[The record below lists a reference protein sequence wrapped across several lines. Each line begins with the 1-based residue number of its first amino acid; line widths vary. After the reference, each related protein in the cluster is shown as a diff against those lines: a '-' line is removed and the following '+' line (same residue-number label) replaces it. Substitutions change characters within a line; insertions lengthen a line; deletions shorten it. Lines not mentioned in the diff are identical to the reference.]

1 MTLLDVVTPHDLEL
15 TDEQQAAVDSNASA
29 LVVTAPAGTGKTE
42 ALTRRTERFV
52 RNPASGHTRA
62 LVVTYTT
69 RAANEFTE
77 RLRSR
82 VGKLMQ
88 RITADTVHGYS
99 QTLLTTHGS
108 HVGLPLDFLVLSND
122 ADRVDLLASYDS
134 SLCIDDCAQLFR
146 DLDLARAKGES
157 HPRLNT
163 WRAAL
168 KDKGA
173 VDFSEMIAKATE
185 VLMIP
190 AIGEMI
196 RSIYGLVIVDE
207 AQNLT
212 HQQYDFLAALIGQ
225 NSPDGSPLV
234 STTLLGDPNQSV
246 TRFAGGD
253 SEFMERFV
261 NEYCAEKIQL
271 SQNFR
276 SSSRLAMVERL
287 VSQQLGAEHN
297 RAKNG
302 SQSMAEGVVDYQE
315 FDDEQGEAA
324 FIAEWV
330 TQMLDSG
337 LPPQALFAGEA
348 NELYDEDI
356 AVLARNGSA
365 LNATADA
372 LMAKE
377 HKIARAH
384 KDSDLMSS
392 DLGTATLELMRYR
405 SERHRTSARTALARD
420 FGIDLQP
427 SVDDV
432 VGSPGKFAVNTKR
445 ADEEQQFNILEPLM
459 FAESPM
465 IFVESLADCHLPENE
480 CSTSLANWAADR
492 CLINQAWSE
501 FANTTPVKERSWT
514 RFVLHFERMARG
526 RDLGT
531 GVRLLTVHK
540 AQAREFKAVAIVG
553 MNDGQFPDFRAT
565 SPEEEQSELQTFY
578 VAVTRASRVLLLTR
592 AAKRP
597 TRFGD
602 RPTEPSP
609 FLSVIDDLVRA

>member
-15 TDEQQAAVDSNASA
+15 TSEQQAIVDSNASA

-52 RNPASGHTRA
+52 RDPASGHTRA

-99 QTLLTTHGS
+99 QALLTSHCS

-122 ADRVDLLASYDS
+122 ADRADLLASYDG
-134 SLCIDDCAQLFR
+134 SLCTDDCAQLFR
-146 DLDLARAKGES
+146 DLDLVRAKGES
-157 HPRLNT
+157 HPRLGL
-163 WRAAL
+163 WRDAL

-185 VLMIP
+185 VLRIP
-190 AIGEMI
+190 AIGEMMC
-196 RSIYGLVIVDE
+196 RIYGLVIVDE

-212 HQQYDFLAALIGQ
+212 HQQYDFLAALIGRK
-225 NSPDGSPLV
+225 SPNGHPLV

-253 SEFMERFV
+253 GKLMERFAK
-261 NEYCAEKIQL
+261 EYCAEKIQL
-271 SQNFR
+271 SRNFR
-276 SSSRLAMVERL
+276 SSCRLARVERL
-287 VSQQLGAEHN
+287 VSQQLGRDHN
-297 RAKNG
+297 RAENG

-315 FDDEQGEAA
+315 FEDEQGEAD
-324 FIAEWV
+324 FIAQWV
-330 TQMLDSG
+330 TELLDAG
-337 LPPQALFAGEA
+337 LPSQALFVGES
-348 NELYDEDI
+348 NKLHEDDI

-365 LNATADA
+365 LNATSDA

-384 KDSDLMSS
+384 KDRDLMSS
-392 DLGTATLELMRYR
+392 DLGAATLELMRYR
-405 SERHRTSARTALARD
+405 SERHRTLARAALARD
-420 FGIDLQP
+420 FGIEPQP
-427 SVDDV
+427 SVDDA
-432 VGSPGKFAVNTKR
+432 VGDPGKFAVNTMR
-445 ADEEQQFNILEPLM
+445 ADDDQHFSILEPLM

-465 IFVESLADCHLPENE
+465 IFVESLADCHLPDNA

-553 MNDGQFPDFRAT
+553 MNNGQFPDFRAT
-565 SPEEEQSELQTFY
+565 SPEAELSELQTFY

-592 AAKRP
+592 ASKRP

-609 FLSVIDDLVRA
+609 FLSEVHDLVRG